1 MSDFQDTRSTG
12 LMAPTEA
19 SSVSSTRA
27 DIWMPLYIGD
37 YLADTSR
44 LTTEQH
50 GAYFLLIMDYWR
62 QGPPP
67 NNPQVLAQITRMTLD
82 AWSNAQALLLDFF
95 QMGDDGRLH
104 HKRID
109 RELAKAVENKKTMTR
124 RATKAAQARWGTDGG
139 ATSIPKAKHEECPS
153 PSPSPSPSP
162 QVPLK
167 QVGDV
172 LFGIPPGT
180 PKRGGRNV

>member
-1 MSDFQDTRSTG
+1 MSDFQDTRSTAG
-12 LMAPTEA
+12 MPPTEA
-19 SSVSSTRA
+19 DGASSTRA

-37 YLADTSR
+37 YLGDTRR
-44 LTTEQH
+44 LTEQH
-50 GAYFLLIMDYWR
+50 GAYLLLIMDYWR
-62 QGPPP
+62 QGPLP
-67 NNPQVLAQITRMTLD
+67 NSAEVLAQIAGLTID
-82 AWSNAQALLLDFF
+82 AWSNTQAMLLEFF

-153 PSPSPSPSP
+153 PSPSP

-167 QVGDV
+167 QVGDA